1 VAPIGSCRITTI
13 DSPLDFISK
22 VSIRDKS
29 KFKRNDWFHD
39 NSRNWSLPLTGLA
52 SCTDIILY
60 G

>member
-1 VAPIGSCRITTI
+1 MTIPI
-13 DSPLDFISK
+13 LK

-39 NSRNWSLPLTGLA
+39 NSRNWSLPLIGLA
-52 SCTDIILY
+52 RCTDIILY